1 MLPTKSKFEFTQLWP
16 IILINFFLWTI
27 IPSLVFGNLHTDT
40 LEAAYWSRDIAFG
53 YEKHPPL
60 LSWLIKIFEFP
71 GPYGIFPLLSLGQI
85 FSLIATLC
93 IYKSINLLFDK
104 QAAFVGAILSQLS
117 SSATFYAL
125 QINHNTALIP
135 IFAAAL
141 YFGLKYI
148 KEQDWINSIAFGI
161 AFGLGAL
168 TKYQIIFVIPILL
181 TIIVIEKKILLIF
194 RLLKTYL
201 SFVISVIIVIPHLL
215 WLKKNDWSSVERAVG
230 PVIFENYWF
239 IIENIHGLSF
249 GILATIG
256 FPVVYFFVTFRKKK
270 CYHFA
275 SSKYRN
281 LKLIGY
287 VIFWA
292 PIFSMAVSTLSTG
305 QYIKALWILPIMP
318 ALVIGFIFIYSDR
331 IYTKNISKS
340 DLMKSSGLTTI
351 GIFLLYS
358 IYLASG
364 LYIGYPNE
372 SYLAATK
379 SVSEKAEGLW
389 KSYSES
395 PLKCVITDELKLGPS
410 PVLWINSFPMILPLA
425 ASKWSTEKR
434 INDCILSGGVAIKF
448 VHDGRFPI
456 EEVLPNSCK
465 KNSILMNVGTI
476 FDKDAP
482 IWEAEIFIIPSSINP
497 ICP

>member
-1 MLPTKSKFEFTQLWP
+1 MLPTESKFEFTQLWP
-16 IILINFFLWTI
+16 IILINFILWTI

-239 IIENIHGLSF
+239 TIEIYMVCLSEF
-249 GILATIG
+249 
-256 FPVVYFFVTFRKKK
+256 
-270 CYHFA
+270 
-275 SSKYRN
+275 
-281 LKLIGY
+281 
-287 VIFWA
+287 
-292 PIFSMAVSTLSTG
+292 
-305 QYIKALWILPIMP
+305 
-318 ALVIGFIFIYSDR
+318 
-331 IYTKNISKS
+331 
-340 DLMKSSGLTTI
+340 
-351 GIFLLYS
+351 
-358 IYLASG
+358 
-364 LYIGYPNE
+364 
-372 SYLAATK
+372 
-379 SVSEKAEGLW
+379 
-389 KSYSES
+389 
-395 PLKCVITDELKLGPS
+395 
-410 PVLWINSFPMILPLA
+410 
-425 ASKWSTEKR
+425 
-434 INDCILSGGVAIKF
+434 
-448 VHDGRFPI
+448 
-456 EEVLPNSCK
+456 
-465 KNSILMNVGTI
+465 
-476 FDKDAP
+476 
-482 IWEAEIFIIPSSINP
+482 
-497 ICP
+497 